1 MLENMQ
7 KNECRVVLPP
17 RSLAFG
23 NWKRECIK
31 TVLRILQR
39 LCCNEVMFFFFIWHQ
54 YVNIKFVSE
63 RNNIPC
69 QFESNSAAFSLA
81 ITFKSPSLF
90 SKGIPIVFVSSVL
103 VDITQIESIGKILK
117 NLVNDYQLGFQMD
130 HRSVYRFM
138 LGFFFISED

>member
-1 MLENMQ
+1 M
-7 KNECRVVLPP
+7 KTVVHPA

-31 TVLRILQR
+31 TVLRILQP
-39 LCCNEVMFFFFIWHQ
+39 LCCNEVMVFFFWHQ
-54 YVNIKFVSE
+54 YINIKFVSE

-69 QFESNSAAFSLA
+69 QFESKSAAFSLA

-90 SKGIPIVFVSSVL
+90 SQGIPIVSGVL
-103 VDITQIESIGKILK
+103 VDINKIESIGKILK

-130 HRSVYRFM
+130 HHCVYRFM
-138 LGFFFISED
+138 LGYFFISED